1 MSVGIICHL
10 HNVGFDDVRRL
21 AAAAE
26 DAGADWLG
34 LPDAFWWRDTWL
46 LLAEAARA
54 TSRIEIGP
62 VVTNAYLRHP
72 FHTVAAVASLQ
83 DLAGARVLVGIG
95 AGGSEVSGAAG
106 VARRDVA
113 RRVRSLAGLLRTV
126 ADGQP
131 LDPASGRMLEVPLR
145 PAPVLIAGRGN
156 GILDA
161 AGRCADRAMLWAVPN
176 SDMERSAAAVEA
188 GAQAGREAPGP
199 RPELVWAP
207 LVDYGGRSRERVH
220 AIAAYS
226 VLNSRPEVQ
235 ARWGLDRSTL
245 ACLRHLLVGGG
256 SAAAQDLVPPAALD
270 DLIIQN
276 PDPVRVGEHAA
287 QIGAT
292 SLALPAFSVEE
303 VADRVAWARAVLA
316 SRSGSGFNRAERG

>member
-1 MSVGIICHL
+1 MPVGVICHI
-10 HNVGFDDVRRL
+10 HNVDFDAVQAL
-21 AAAAE
+21 AGAAE
-26 DAGADWLG
+26 AAGADWLG

-54 TSRIEIGP
+54 TTRLEIGP
-62 VVTNAYLRHP
+62 MVTNPYLRHP

-83 DLAGARVLVGIG
+83 DLAGARVFVGVG

-106 VARRDVA
+106 VSRRDA
-113 RRVRSLAGLLRTV
+113 PGRVRTLAGLLRSV

-131 LDPASGRMLEVPLR
+131 LDPASGRRLEVPLR

-161 AGRCADRAMLWAVPN
+161 AGRCADRAMLWAVPT
-176 SDMERSAAAVEA
+176 SDMRRSASVVEA
-188 GAQAGREAPGP
+188 GAAAGREASGA

-207 LVDYGGRSRERVH
+207 LVDHGGRSRERVH
-220 AIAAYS
+220 TIAAYS

-235 ARWGLDRSTL
+235 AGWGLDRATL
-245 ACLRHLLVGGG
+245 DRLRQLLVGGG
-256 SAAAQDLVPPAALD
+256 AAAAQNLVPPAALA
-270 DLIIQN
+270 DLILHDA
-276 PDPVRVGEHAA
+276 DPVRVGELAA
-287 QIGAT
+287 ELGAT

-303 VADRVAWARAVLA
+303 VGERVAWARAVLH
-316 SRSGSGFNRAERG
+316 SRP